1 MASGKRTGHDY
12 GRGPVV
18 LAALFLLAPLVFWR
32 GLHDFANLP
41 QAALVQ
47 AAAALLLLGLLLRR
61 VRHPGEPLRWAP
73 PLLVPLAAFLAWALL
88 SLSWAHHRAEGAE
101 TWLHWLACAGVFVAA
116 TDRLRSRRDRTW
128 LLAGMACAGMAVAAI
143 GLTQALF
150 GFSWIPQMA
159 PPSATLANRN
169 MAAHVVV
176 IALSAG
182 LARWLTSRRRAT
194 AMAWAGGCGLSLAF
208 LIQAGTRGAWLAG
221 LAMAAAFVGVAV
233 LGCRRI
239 LSRPAGRAAARRGLR
254 RHAAPALLAL
264 GVFILLANAT
274 SAGWGGP
281 FGQAWRRAR
290 RTAPDAV
297 AGMQSLAAV
306 PETGEDAA
314 WPPPRA
320 ARKDSLILR
329 LAVWRNAVEM
339 VRARPWHGWGLGN
352 VKVFYPQ
359 YRRAAVAESMT
370 GAERTVRD
378 LHNDWLQAAV
388 ETGLVGLALLLALA
402 GAAAR
407 ILLRQARALRNSR
420 DAWTVVAAAG
430 GMTACAVI
438 ACVSFPLE
446 RAIPPLL
453 LAGYAAL
460 ALAVPVRGSPLRT
473 SILPR
478 PILVPAACLMVLILV
493 ASVAWGGLRL
503 DADRHF
509 RRLAMAERQG
519 DPLAVSAEA
528 RRVLARNPFRHEV
541 FAFLARALLAAGDP
555 ETAAEAGEEYLRA
568 EPLSLPGRLNLALAY
583 GQLGRH
589 DDAMAILAEALAQYP
604 DAPTVRNGLGNI
616 HLAQGRHRDA
626 LREFLAAVELSPRNA
641 RFHHNLGLAALA
653 CGLPGEAERAF
664 HMAILLDPAWEPPY
678 AWLHR
683 IQPQESSDG
692 PGNPRHIVPDPI

>member
-1 MASGKRTGHDY
+1 MASGKPTGHDY

-32 GLHDFANLP
+32 ELHDFANLP

-47 AAAALLLLGLLLRR
+47 AAAPLLLLGVLLRH
-61 VRHPGEPLRWAP
+61 VRHPGEPLRHAP
-73 PLLVPLAAFLAWALL
+73 ALLVPLAAFLAWALL

-101 TWLHWLACAGVFVAA
+101 TWLHWLACAGIFVAA
-116 TDRLRSRRDRTW
+116 TDRLRSRRSRTW
-128 LLAGMACAGMAVAAI
+128 LLAAMAWSGMAVAAV
-143 GLTQALF
+143 GLSQALL

-159 PPSATLANRN
+159 PPAATLANRN

-182 LARWLTSRRRAT
+182 LALWLGSRRRAT

-221 LAMAAAFVGVAV
+221 LAMAAAFVGVAAI
-233 LGCRRI
+233 GCRRI

-264 GVFILLANAT
+264 GVFVLLANAT
-274 SAGWGGP
+274 PAGWGGQ
-281 FGQAWRRAR
+281 FGNAWRRAR

-306 PETGEDAA
+306 PATGEDAA
-314 WPPPRA
+314 WPPPSSA
-320 ARKDSLILR
+320 VRKDSLILR
-329 LAVWRNAVEM
+329 LAVWRNALAM
-339 VRARPWHGWGLGN
+339 VRERPWHGWGLGN
-352 VKVFYPQ
+352 FKIFYPRF
-359 YRRAAVAESMT
+359 RRAAVAESMT

-388 ETGLVGLALLLALA
+388 EIGLVGLALLLALA

-420 DAWTVVAAAG
+420 DAWTVAAAAG
-430 GMTACAVI
+430 GFVAGAVI

-446 RAIPPLL
+446 RAIPPLF

-460 ALAVPVRGSPLRT
+460 AMTIPGRECTLRT
-473 SILPR
+473 AAIPR
-478 PILVPAACLMVLILV
+478 RILVPAAGLMGLVLV

-528 RRVLARNPFRHEV
+528 RQTLARNPFRHEV

-555 ETAAEAGEEYLRA
+555 ETASEAGEEYLRA

-589 DDAMAILAEALAQYP
+589 DDAMAILTKALAQYP
-604 DAPTVRNGLGNI
+604 DAPAVHNALGNV

-626 LREFLAAVELSPRNA
+626 LREFLAAVGLSPGNA
-641 RFHHNLGLAALA
+641 RFHYNLGLSALG
-653 CGLPGEAERAF
+653 CGLPDEAERAF
-664 HMAILLDPAWEPPY
+664 RMAILLDPAWDLPY
-678 AWLHR
+678 AWLDR
-683 IQPQESSDG
+683 IQARQGQEG
-692 PGNPRHIVPDPI
+692 HAPPGSAAP